1 MTLVVFPRADLSWL
15 AWVVLVPGI
24 ALMSRAPTVRE
35 AALRGWWFGAGFLI
49 AALYWTLPN
58 IGPGLL
64 LVALAFGAMWA
75 GWGVAIKRLV
85 PGHPVLALIVVPS
98 VWLVIELV
106 RSWPRL
112 GGPWAL
118 LGASQWRHPTVLALA
133 AVGGVWLVS
142 FALVAVNTAVA
153 LALLLPRA
161 RAALLAT
168 AVAIGLAG
176 PVVFALRS
184 APPAERTV
192 RVALVQPG
200 VVHRPGPRLAAGE
213 RITAGLPPVDL
224 IVWGESSV
232 GFDLA
237 RRPDVA
243 ARLTALAARGDLL
256 VNEDARDASGR
267 ISKSTVL
274 IGRDGPEGRYVKTRL
289 VPFGEY
295 IPLRPVFGWLTRV
308 SRAAGEDRV
317 PGTGTAVLRAGGATV
332 GPLICFESAFPD
344 LGRAVVRRGAQI
356 VVYQSSTSTF
366 QGSWAPPQHA
376 ALAAVRAA
384 ETGRPAVQTALTG
397 VSAAFDAQGRRLAWL
412 DTDRRGAVVV
422 ALRVPPA
429 AARTPYD
436 RYGDYTG
443 RLAVL
448 VTAAAALAA
457 VRRPPPDGAPRGRPI
472 RPLSRRLRV
481 PAARAHRFGK
491 PRSRSGVSGVD
502 DAE

>member
-1 MTLVVFPRADLSWL
+1 MTRPRAVSLPAGALTLVVFPEADLGWL

-24 ALMSRAPTVRE
+24 LLMSRAPTVRE
-35 AALRGWWFGAGFLI
+35 AALRGWWFGAGFLL

-64 LVALAFGAMWA
+64 LVALVFGAMWA
-75 GWGVAIKRLV
+75 GWGVAVRRLV
-85 PGHPVLALIVVPS
+85 PEHPVLAMVVVPS

-142 FALVAVNTAVA
+142 FALVAVNTALA
-153 LALLLPRA
+153 LALVLPRA
-161 RAALLAT
+161 RPALLAT

-176 PVVFALRS
+176 PATFALRP
-184 APPAERTV
+184 APPAERAV

-213 RITAGLPPVDL
+213 RITAGLPPADL

-232 GFDLA
+232 GFDLD
-237 RRPDVA
+237 RRPDIA
-243 ARLTALAARGDLL
+243 ARLTALAARGRLL
-256 VNEDARDASGR
+256 VNEDARDAAGR
-267 ISKSTVL
+267 ISKSAIL
-274 IGRDGPEGRYVKTRL
+274 LGPHGTEGRYVKTRL

-295 IPLRPVFGWLTRV
+295 IPLRPAFGWLTRV

-317 PGTGTAVLRAGGATV
+317 PGTGAEALRAGEVTI

-344 LGRAVVRRGAQI
+344 LGRAVVRHGAQI

-366 QGSWAPPQHA
+366 QASWAPQQHA

-384 ETGRPAVQTALTG
+384 ETGRPAVQAALTG
-397 VSAAFDAQGRRLAWL
+397 VSAAYDAQGRRLVWL

-422 ALRVPPA
+422 TLRVPPA
-429 AARTPYD
+429 ASRTPYD
-436 RYGDYTG
+436 RYGDYVG
-443 RLAVL
+443 HLAVL
-448 VTAAAALAA
+448 VTAAAVVLAA
-457 VRRPPPDGAPRGRPI
+457 ARRRPAP
-472 RPLSRRLRV
+472 
-481 PAARAHRFGK
+481 
-491 PRSRSGVSGVD
+491 
-502 DAE
+502 